1 MLSNSLAFKR
11 SVASK
16 TNVSLWCQAGP
27 PYSRLSSSRVGACR
41 QVGAGGKRMKQ

>member
-16 TNVSLWCQAGP
+16 TNVSAWRAAAVRWVRPAQG
-27 PYSRLSSSRVGACR
+27 
-41 QVGAGGKRMKQ
+41 

>member
-16 TNVSLWCQAGP
+16 TNVHRGNNELAHK
-27 PYSRLSSSRVGACR
+27 YLD
-41 QVGAGGKRMKQ
+41 

>member
-16 TNVSLWCQAGP
+16 TNVSRG
-27 PYSRLSSSRVGACR
+27 GGCR
-41 QVGAGGKRMKQ
+41 QVGAVSTMRSAQE